1 MWMGSNVSAEGIT
14 KDLEAMKA
22 AGIGGATIMSL
33 ADSCIP
39 WAGFIGQ
46 SPTPEVVAFSQPW
59 WQLVRHAASEAHRLG
74 LELILHNCPGYESS
88 GGPWITPDLS
98 MQEVVW
104 SETRVHGG
112 AVYSGQLPR
121 PKVDPHPHAQF
132 PKVYIPELGRVGIP
146 VVEAR
151 QTYFND
157 IAVLAIPAEG
167 NVAQSAILSLSN
179 HVTGDGLL
187 EWDAPSGEWT
197 VYRFGHTTTG
207 AMIQPAQW
215 NAMGLECDKMNKD
228 AVTFHVQ
235 HVLGEMKKNLGDL
248 MGKGITTL
256 YFDSYE
262 AGVPNWTPKMREE
275 FLARRGYDITPW
287 LPALAGRT
295 INNDVD
301 TKRFRSDLKRTVFDL
316 YRDEYWA
323 TIGPLANRAGLKF
336 AAEPYEGPWVIGE
349 VVKSVEV
356 PTVEF
361 WTHGNKY
368 SPSDL
373 VPVVTAAHASGAAL
387 ICAESFT
394 TDPKEAHW
402 DEHPAWLKP
411 IGDAAFCDGVQ
422 RMNLHHWVQQP
433 WDDRYKPGNT
443 MGQWGVH
450 FGRNQT
456 WWEPGKAW
464 LAYLSR
470 CQNLLQRGTF
480 VAPAQGNQVI
490 LSDVRGT
497 SGADLP
503 KPEFRS
509 IHRQIGNASVFFV
522 ANTGR
527 VGAQVHIQLPVSGMQ
542 PEQWDPVW
550 GSMRDLPQFSSSNG
564 TTHLELEFAAAQ
576 SFFLVFRKPQ
586 QGDGRGSNLARY
598 QTISTVEGSWE
609 VAFSPAWGGPSSI
622 TFPALI
628 DWTSHELP
636 GIRYYSGTAEYT
648 KTFQFNPV
656 GKGAKV
662 LLDLGV
668 CHHLA
673 AITCN
678 GRALGVLWT
687 APWRIDLS
695 DVIKPGENKLQI
707 KITNVWANRLIGDEQ
722 QPPDWEW
729 EDGDP
734 DIKSG
739 QFMKAFPEWFLEGKA
754 RPSSQRYTFTTW
766 NYFTPKS
773 PLVASGLLGPVRI
786 VTEA

>member
-1 MWMGSNVSAEGIT
+1 MWMGSNVSAGGIT

-39 WAGFIGQ
+39 WAGFIGN
-46 SPTPEVVAFSQPW
+46 SPTPEVVAFTKPW
-59 WQLVRHAASEAHRLG
+59 WQLVHHAASEAHRLG

-88 GGPWITPDLS
+88 GGPWITPELS

-104 SETRVHGG
+104 SETRVRGG
-112 AVYSGQLPR
+112 GHCSGQLPR
-121 PKVDPHPHAQF
+121 PMVDPHPHARF

-151 QTYFND
+151 QTYFED
-157 IAVLAIPAEG
+157 IAALALPAAG
-167 NVAQSAILSLSN
+167 SVAQADIVPLSS
-179 HVTGDGLL
+179 HMSPDGAF
-187 EWDAPSGEWT
+187 EWDAPPGEWI

-215 NAMGLECDKMNKD
+215 KAMGLECDKMNKD

-235 HVLGEMKKNLGDL
+235 HVLSEMKDHLGDL

-262 AGVPNWTPKMREE
+262 AGTPNWTPKMREE
-275 FLARRGYDITPW
+275 FLVRRGYDLTSW

-295 INNDVD
+295 IHNEAE
-301 TKRFRSDLKRTVFDL
+301 TTRFQDDLKRTIFDL
-316 YRDEYWA
+316 YRDRYWA
-323 TIGPLANRAGLKF
+323 TIGPLAHEAGLKF
-336 AAEPYEGPWVIGE
+336 AAEPYEGPWIIGE
-349 VVKSVEV
+349 VVKSVDV

-373 VPVVTAAHASGAAL
+373 EPVVSAARISGAEL
-387 ICAESFT
+387 IGAESFT

-433 WDDRYKPGNT
+433 WDDQYKPGNA

-464 LAYLSR
+464 LTYLWR
-470 CQNLLQRGTF
+470 CQNLLQRGKF
-480 VAPAQGNQVI
+480 VPPAPGNGVVFR
-490 LSDVRGT
+490 DVRGA
-497 SGADLP
+497 SGGGP
-503 KPEFRS
+503 RKPEFRS
-509 IHRQIGNASVFFV
+509 IHRRIGDASLFFV
-522 ANTGR
+522 ANTSR
-527 VGAQVHIQLPVSGMQ
+527 IGAIARIQLPVSGMQ
-542 PEQWDPVW
+542 PELWDPVW
-550 GSMRDLPQFSSSNG
+550 GSMRDLPQFSRNNG
-564 TTHLELEFAAAQ
+564 TTQLELEFAAAQ
-576 SFFLVFRKPQ
+576 SFFLVFRKPVRA
-586 QGDGRGSNLARY
+586 DGHGSNLTQYR
-598 QTISTVEGSWE
+598 TICKLDGSWE
-609 VAFSPAWGGPSSI
+609 VAFSPAWGGPSSV
-622 TFPALI
+622 TFPALA
-628 DWTSHELP
+628 DWTAHELP
-636 GIRYYSGTAEYT
+636 GIRYYSGTAVYT
-648 KTFQFNPV
+648 KSFHCSEV
-656 GKGAKV
+656 GRGAKV
-662 LLDLGV
+662 LLDVGT

-673 AITCN
+673 EITCN
-678 GRALGVLWT
+678 GKRLGVLWT
-687 APWRIDLS
+687 APWRIDLT
-695 DVIKPGENKLQI
+695 DAIQTGENILQI
-707 KITNVWANRLIGDEQ
+707 VVTNVWANRLIGDEQ
-722 QPPDWEW
+722 QPPDWTW

-739 QFMKAFPEWFLEGKA
+739 QFMKELPQWFLEGKP
-754 RPSSQRYTFTTW
+754 RPSSKRYTFTTW
-766 NYFTPKS
+766 NYFTPTS
-773 PLVASGLLGPVRI
+773 PLVPSGLLGPVRVI
-786 VTEA
+786 AEV